1 MLPLSFPDTRSVRIC
16 AILPLASFLCLFLGS
31 AFPQTKPSSTSFA
44 ALSKRAD
51 EARDADRLKEAV
63 ALYTRALALQPK
75 WKAANYRF
83 STLVEAIVTSPQFLN
98 KRNPE
103 PAGQTVAMK
112 ER

>member
-1 MLPLSFPDTRSVRIC
+1 M
-16 AILPLASFLCLFLGS
+16 ILPLAGFLCLFLGS

-75 WKAANYRF
+75 WKEGWW
-83 STLVEAIVTSPQFLN
+83 SLGTIL
-98 KRNPE
+98 
-103 PAGQTVAMK
+103 
-112 ER
+112 